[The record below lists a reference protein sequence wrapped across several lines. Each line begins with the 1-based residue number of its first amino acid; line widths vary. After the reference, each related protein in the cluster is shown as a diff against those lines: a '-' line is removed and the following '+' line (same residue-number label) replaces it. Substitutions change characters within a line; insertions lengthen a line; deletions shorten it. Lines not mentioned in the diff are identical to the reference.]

1 MTSQPPLVSIIIPTY
16 NSRRWLG
23 EAVDSALGQ
32 TYPNCEVLVV
42 DDGST
47 DGTGEWLV
55 ASYQD
60 RIRYLPKPN
69 GGLSSARNFGL
80 KHARGKYV
88 QFLDADDLL
97 RPEKVATHVDYL
109 ESHPEVAVVY
119 SHCLCFYDDQ
129 VDETF
134 EYDRKDRY
142 CSGSKRVFESMLE
155 RGFLLSHMPL
165 SRREWLD
172 KIGPFDET
180 MTSAEDRDY
189 WLRLAWAGAT
199 FRFLDGEPLA
209 LYRLRTESMS
219 QNRVNHGRENI
230 RLTEK
235 IRGYVTDPNEQRRLR
250 LDRAEGYWRFAY
262 GRALFANGQRWAG
275 WCEMLKGLWADQ
287 RGLAN
292 KLGLLILIPVLGN
305 AQADRVLGTARRALF
320 RLKLRG
326 DGA

>member
-1 MTSQPPLVSIIIPTY
+1 MKPQPPLVSIIIPTY
-16 NSRRWLG
+16 NSRQWLG

-32 TYPNCEVLVV
+32 TYPECEVLVV

-47 DGTGEWLV
+47 DGTGEWL
-55 ASYQD
+55 ARRYGE
-60 RIRYLPKPN
+60 RIHYLWKEN
-69 GGLSSARNFGL
+69 SGLASARNFGL

-97 RPEKVATHVDYL
+97 RSEKVATHVDYL
-109 ESHPEVAVVY
+109 ENHPEIAVVY
-119 SHCLCFYDDQ
+119 CHCLYFYDDQ
-129 VDETF
+129 VDQTF
-134 EYDRKDRY
+134 EGERKHLYR
-142 CSGSKRVFESMLE
+142 SGQVFRSMVE
-155 RGFLLSHMPL
+155 RGYLLIHMAL
-165 SRREWLD
+165 SVREWLD
-172 KIGPFDET
+172 RVGPFDET
-180 MTSAEDRDY
+180 FASAEDRDY

-199 FRFLDGEPLA
+199 FRFLDGEPLV

-219 QNRVNHGRENI
+219 QNRVNHGCENI
-230 RLTEK
+230 RLTQK

-262 GRALFANGQRWAG
+262 GRALFASGQRWAG
-275 WCEMLKGLWADQ
+275 WREMLKGLWADR
-287 RGLAN
+287 RGLVY

-305 AQADRVLGTARRALF
+305 AQADRALGTARRALF